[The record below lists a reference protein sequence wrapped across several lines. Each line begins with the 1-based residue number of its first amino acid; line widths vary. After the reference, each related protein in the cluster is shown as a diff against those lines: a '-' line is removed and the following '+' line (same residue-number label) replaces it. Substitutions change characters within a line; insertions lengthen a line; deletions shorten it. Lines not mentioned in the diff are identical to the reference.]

1 MTNFDSSMLSRAQ
14 GCLLGQLA
22 GDSLGGLVEFLDP
35 ASIRGKYPLG
45 VRLLE
50 DGGTWSLL
58 AGQPTD
64 DSEMA
69 LMLARMLRREGRYDP
84 EKALQAYRWWHDSG
98 PFDMGMTTRQGLT
111 GTPNAYSQANGA
123 LMRISPLGIFGVGYL
138 PDLVADWAHQ
148 DAALTHPHLFC
159 QQINGVFARAISQAI
174 ATGCSGA
181 ELVGQMHQWS
191 RGTQVEEILAE
202 AEQHPPDDYL
212 AQQGWVRIAFGNA
225 VWQLLR
231 ADSLEEALVDTV
243 MQGGDTDTNAAI
255 CGALLGAVY
264 GLESIPAQWKEAVL
278 TCRPEAGRQGVIRP
292 RPVEFW
298 PVDALEVA
306 RDLLAG

>member
-1 MTNFDSSMLSRAQ
+1 MLSRAQ

-22 GDSLGGLVEFLDP
+22 GDSLGGLVEFMSP
-35 ASIRGKYPLG
+35 ASIRGKYPQG

-50 DGGTWSLL
+50 DGGTWNLL

-69 LMLARMLRREGRYDP
+69 LMLARTLQREGRYDRQ
-84 EKALQAYRWWHDSG
+84 KALEAYRWWHDSG

-111 GTPNAYSQANGA
+111 GAPNAYSQANGA
-123 LMRISPLGIFGVGYL
+123 LMRISPLGIFGVGY
-138 PDLVADWAHQ
+138 PPEQVADWAHQ
-148 DAALTHPHLFC
+148 DAALTHPHPVC
-159 QQINGVFARAISQAI
+159 QQINGVFARAISHAI
-174 ATGCSGA
+174 ATGCSA
-181 ELVGQMHQWS
+181 ADLYRQMCEWS
-191 RGTQVEEILAE
+191 RGSLVEEILLQ
-202 AEQHPPDDYL
+202 AEQGPPEDYIS
-212 AQQGWVRIAFGNA
+212 QQGWVRIAFGNA

-231 ADSLEEALVDTV
+231 AESLEEALVDTV

-264 GLESIPAQWKEAVL
+264 GLEAIPGQWKEAVL
-278 TCRPEAGRQGVIRP
+278 TCRPEAGKQGVGQP
-292 RPVEFW
+292 RPVELW